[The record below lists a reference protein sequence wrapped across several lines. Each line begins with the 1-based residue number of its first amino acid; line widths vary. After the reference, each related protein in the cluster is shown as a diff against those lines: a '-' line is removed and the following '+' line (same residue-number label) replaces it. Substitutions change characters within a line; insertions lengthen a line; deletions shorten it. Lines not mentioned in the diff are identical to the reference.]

1 METMKKISSFAP
13 NGRGGKSIAD
23 RPTDD
28 LVMALAAPKGPNLGR
43 KSNAQD
49 ARENQAS
56 AKDQEVLGELA
67 SGDRAIDLSME
78 SASSLPALFDTP
90 AESFATMA
98 QAQTK
103 AQESTAKTAPDTKTK
118 AEEPAAK
125 TTSFFESASATQI
138 GAIALGVIA
147 VGAAAS
153 SGGGS
158 GGGSSGGGSTPQ
170 KVVAAPTVAPGTD
183 GVITVTLAGDAVR
196 AKLFSDGKEITDNF
210 NAETTAAT
218 PTTPSKVTF
227 RPKVDKVEYNAKTIT
242 ATAVD
247 ATGVSSADSLS
258 ISYTFDKKPPAAPP
272 TEVSFD
278 SKGVIK
284 ASVGSDATSVKIF
297 ADGKDVT
304 KAEFIEVSGTPL
316 TFTPR
321 VDKVQYDGKE
331 LQLKAVDAAGNEST
345 TATKLTYTF
354 DKIPPPAP
362 TLKAGANGKIEVTVA
377 EDVTALK
384 ISAGSD
390 NIGENFKID
399 SVSGTLDILT
409 PKPGSFNGESR
420 SITIVALDK
429 AGNSSPASG
438 ALTYILD
445 NTPPAAAPTEVKVD
459 DKTGVITMSVGSDA
473 TTAQLFDAKG
483 SDITGLFKV
492 TNSKGSVTVA
502 PSKGEVEISGDISI
516 KSADAAGN
524 ASEAKVTQTYAFDNI
539 APPAPS
545 KIEVD
550 PTNGN
555 VKVTIGTIGQPVPGT
570 VKLLSGKTDITD
582 KYVPDTKVA
591 GEVTFA
597 PVSGQVVPSNQTLT
611 ATVADAKG
619 NESVESKAAV
629 LPTLRTTN
637 IDAES
642 AGKAPD
648 GFAAS
653 DAKDLFNVDT
663 SSTYSTKVTGFGLG
677 DKLVFKGVPTPFNFT
692 NKDFS
697 DNQATIETVVGAIS
711 VKLTLTNLPS
721 GADSAMVSEEEVNRF
736 FGPGSLS
743 FNSGTTAEPKT
754 TQAIDGNSFA
764 GPAGKGFDAAG
775 SSVAYTISDGAFE
788 STIANFAFG
797 DSIAFVSNGAAPTL
811 NYENTFGDGL
821 VLIKGSFASGNIA
834 QITLKGRAAADVEQI
849 YSDADF
855 EDAFGPGSLTSVGQ
869 AGSQAV
875 DVTADKNGGP
885 GGFTASNGNFAF
897 NIGVGEYNTTING
910 FGKGDSLS
918 FFGSTKIASL
928 SFKNN
933 SETDGVVI
941 VTGIVDGK
949 PVQVTVGVGTGF
961 DNKLYGF
968 DDFNDTF
975 GPGTLIA

>member
-1 METMKKISSFAP
+1 MKKISSFAP

-362 TLKAGANGKIEVTVA
+362 TLKAGTNGTIEVTVA

-409 PKPGSFNGESR
+409 PKPESFNGESR

-445 NTPPAAAPTEVKVD
+445 NTRPAAAPTGVSVD
-459 DKTGVITMSVGSDA
+459 SKGGITMSVGSDA
-473 TTAQLFDAKG
+473 TTAQLFADGKNVTNLFNVEPRSAAGLVKASPKGPIEGLGEITIYSADDAKNR
-483 SDITGLFKV
+483 S
-492 TNSKGSVTVA
+492 
-502 PSKGEVEISGDISI
+502 EVFV
-516 KSADAAGN
+516 KQPY
-524 ASEAKVTQTYAFDNI
+524 TFDNVP
-539 APPAPS
+539 PPAPS

-721 GADSAMVSEEEVNRF
+721 GADSAMVDQEAVNLF
-736 FGPGSLS
+736 FGEGSLS
-743 FNSGTTAEPKT
+743 FDSGTTAELKT

-775 SSVAYTISDGAFE
+775 SSVAYTIRDGAFE
-788 STIANFAFG
+788 STIANFAIG
-797 DSIAFVSNGAAPTL
+797 DSIAFVSNGAAPAIS
-811 NYENTFGDGL
+811 YENRFGDGL

-834 QITLKGRAAADVEQI
+834 QLTVKGLAAADVEQI

-855 EDAFGPGSLTSVGQ
+855 EAAFGPGSLTSVGQ

-875 DVTADKNGGP
+875 DVTADKNGGAV
-885 GGFTASNGNFAF
+885 GFTASNGNFAF
-897 NIGVGEYNTTING
+897 NIGVGEYKTTING
-910 FGKGDSLS
+910 FGEGDSLS
-918 FFGSTKIASL
+918 FFGPTKTASL
-928 SFKNN
+928 SYKNN
-933 SETDGVVI
+933 SDTDGVVI
-941 VTGIVDGK
+941 VTGVVDGK
-949 PVQVTVGVGTGF
+949 AVEVTVGVGTGF
-961 DNKLYGF
+961 DGKLYGF
-968 DDFNDTF
+968 DDFNNTF